1 MGQYKRM
8 MEEQE
13 ANGRDFTGLYV
24 SSKCFK
30 DANLRATLVSL
41 CESGI
46 CSYTNENGDVVPMN
60 TLRNYLRSYV
70 FRYFDD
76 PENCDLPLANGF
88 IEKDDEDDE
97 NSPFD
102 SIGSLLIY
110 KDTKKFDSTEE
121 LLEEVNLLTKWDNLN
136 TDLVDVF
143 GEHQWVEREPF
154 VISLREELS
163 MKWKQFSDNVM
174 HRQRFTFL
182 ANDEFNGKPEETD
195 NGLFDILTEVGSI
208 ISEHGLCREILEDTV
223 IYRVRPLKKRV
234 EHKFDEIT
242 CPPDI
247 VAKQNRMS
255 PAGISMFYGGFDKKI
270 ALLEG
275 SEKGDGKGWF
285 LTGEFKP
292 KRPLKVLDLTALP
305 QNITFWLEGF
315 EELAFLRSFHDEIT
329 RHIERDDRI
338 HVEYVPSQV
347 FTEYL
352 RFIFKETPLDGMIYN
367 SSLSEGKNVVLFCN
381 QEESRNLLEVVRID
395 EINNRC
401 CLKSLLC
408 K

>member
-1 MGQYKRM
+1 

-13 ANGRDFTGLYV
+13 ANGRDFTGMYV
-24 SSKCFK
+24 SPECFE
-30 DANLRATLVSL
+30 DVNLRAALAGM
-41 CESGI
+41 CEKGL
-46 CSYTNENGDVVPMN
+46 CSYSKKKGNVVPMN
-60 TLRNYLRSYV
+60 SFRDYLREYILH
-70 FRYFDD
+70 YYDNPD
-76 PENCDLPLANGF
+76 NCDLYMASSFLDKGEEYDKTSPL
-88 IEKDDEDDE
+88 DR
-97 NSPFD
+97 
-102 SIGSLLIY
+102 IGPYLIT
-110 KDTKKFDSTEE
+110 KDTQRFDTTEE
-121 LLEEVNLLTKWDNLN
+121 LLEEVDLLTKYDNLN

-195 NGLFDILTEVGSI
+195 NGLFDILKEVGSI
-208 ISEHGLCREILEDTV
+208 ISEHGLCREISEDTV

-234 EHKFDEIT
+234 EHIFEEIT
-242 CPPDI
+242 CPPDAA
-247 VAKQNRMS
+247 AKQNRMS
-255 PAGISMFYGGFDKKI
+255 PAGISMFYGGFDKKL

-285 LTGEFKP
+285 LMGEFKP

-305 QNITFWLEGF
+305 QNITFWQEGF
-315 EELAFLRSFHDEIT
+315 EELSFLRSFHDEIT

-352 RFIFKETPLDGMIYN
+352 RFMYNETPLDGMIYS
-367 SSLSEGKNVVLFCN
+367 SSLGDGKNVVLFCN
-381 QEESRNLLEVVRID
+381 QEESRDLLDIVKID
-395 EINNRC
+395 EVDNRC
-401 CLKSLLC
+401 CLKSILC